1 MKFLLSGL
9 MVCIGT
15 GAAGQTTVPHVG
27 RDGAA
32 GYEQYLA
39 AEDHKVFAIAPGG
52 AWGWRANASR
62 VADAEEAALDTCQR
76 NTQQRC
82 VPYAVDGK
90 VVLDTKQWV
99 QLWGPYASSAQA
111 RDVPVGKQL
120 RQRFP
125 DLAFADAQ
133 GHKLSLSKLRGK
145 VVVLHFWGS
154 WCGPCRRELPE
165 LQALYTS
172 LKQQSD
178 IVFVPMQVRE
188 SYATARQWL
197 AQQGFTLPVFDSGSQ
212 GSRDSELDLANGKR
226 LRDREVATVF
236 PSTYVIDKHGVVVFS
251 HFGPVPDWAQYR
263 DFLLDAARRS
273 GR

>member
-1 MKFLLSGL
+1 MKFLLGAL
-9 MVCIGT
+9 MVCVGA
-15 GAAGQTTVPHVG
+15 GAAAQIAVPHIG
-27 RDGAA
+27 PDGAA
-32 GYEQYLA
+32 AYAQYLA
-39 AEDHKVFAIAPGG
+39 AEGHKVFAIAPGG

-62 VADAEEAALDTCQR
+62 LSEAEEAALETCQG

-90 VVLDTKQWV
+90 VVFDARQWS

-111 RDVPVGKQL
+111 RNAPVGNRLK
-120 RQRFP
+120 QRFP

-133 GHKLSLSKLRGK
+133 GHRLSLSHLRGK

-154 WCGPCRRELPE
+154 WCGPCRRELPD
-165 LQALYTS
+165 LQKLYLN
-172 LKQQSD
+172 LKPQRD
-178 IVFVPMQVRE
+178 IVFVPVQVRE
-188 SYATARQWL
+188 SYANAQQWL
-197 AQQGFTLPVFDSGSQ
+197 TQQGFKLPVFDSGSQ
-212 GSRDSELDLANGKR
+212 GSRDNELDLADGKR

-251 HFGPVPDWAQYR
+251 HFGPVADWSQYR